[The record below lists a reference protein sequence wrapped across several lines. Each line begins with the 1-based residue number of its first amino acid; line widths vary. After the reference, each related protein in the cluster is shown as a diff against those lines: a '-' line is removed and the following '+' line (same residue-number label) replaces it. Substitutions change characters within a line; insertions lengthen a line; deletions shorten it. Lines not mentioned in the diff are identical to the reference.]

1 MPNIGPAEIL
11 VILVVALL
19 VFGPQKLPEIGRQV
33 GKAARELR
41 RMQASL
47 RDEVRDVLEPVEEQG
62 RPPKIS
68 TSTAT
73 EPDERALESG
83 GEGDEGGDE
92 DLSPLEEAT
101 STADG
106 DGDAD
111 GDGGATP
118 PDGEGPTTR
127 DTTS

>member
-47 RDEVRDVLEPVEEQG
+47 RDEVRDVLEPIEERG
-62 RPPKIS
+62 RPPKLS
-68 TSTAT
+68 GSAT
-73 EPDERALESG
+73 DADERALEA
-83 GEGDEGGDE
+83 GEGAHEEGGDE
-92 DLSPLEEAT
+92 DLSPTTDEAT
-101 STADG
+101 STT
-106 DGDAD
+106 D
-111 GDGGATP
+111 GDGGSVPAE
-118 PDGEGPTTR
+118 GEGPTTR
-127 DTTS
+127 DATG

>member
-41 RMQASL
+41 RMQTSL
-47 RDEVRDVLEPVEEQG
+47 RDEVRDVLEPVDERG

-73 EPDERALESG
+73 GPDERALES
-83 GEGDEGGDE
+83 GDEGGDE
-92 DLSPLEEAT
+92 DLSPVEEAT
-101 STADG
+101 PAGDG
-106 DGDAD
+106 DGPTA
-111 GDGGATP
+111 
-118 PDGEGPTTR
+118 PDGEGPTTG
-127 DTTS
+127 DATS